1 MPASHRAECHE
12 PSDAA
17 PTSPDTA
24 DAGLDDG
31 RERGFEA
38 YGFAVSLLVHTV
50 VLLGLALIVRVDG
63 AREVAVAIISTT
75 VVNAPLEELDFEPL
89 EAVEIPE
96 EVETATVDPGPVAS
110 DDEFAVIF
118 FNDGPLVRSA
128 LTLER
133 ATDGAKKGYLEWIDS
148 VQPSGGTDPSE
159 ALAEALRLKPSVIFL
174 LTDGQFESASTLN
187 VIKKFNRY
195 RRVRIH
201 AIALGPHADVEI
213 LRQIAT
219 KNRGELKAVRH

>member
-1 MPASHRAECHE
+1 
-12 PSDAA
+12 
-17 PTSPDTA
+17 
-24 DAGLDDG
+24 
-31 RERGFEA
+31 
-38 YGFAVSLLVHTV
+38 
-50 VLLGLALIVRVDG
+50 
-63 AREVAVAIISTT
+63 
-75 VVNAPLEELDFEPL
+75 
-89 EAVEIPE
+89 
-96 EVETATVDPGPVAS
+96 VDPGPVAS
-110 DDEFAVIF
+110 DDESAALAVGDPADIVSPPSAPVDMWAAYADDGLLLASVGGDGDGGVGTSFYGLSARGQKFVFVTDCSSSMTGKAFTGLLRELHATIEGLPERAEFAVIF

-219 KNRGELKAVRH
+219 KNRGELKAVRD